1 MLDNG
6 DINPN
11 TSPCGSPIVLV
22 PKRDGAWCMRIDFRA
37 LRKITINNCYHLPR
51 IDVLLDQLKDVVYF
65 TKLDL
70 RSEYHQIKIAEGDT
84 WKIDF
89 KTKQGLYEWLVMEFG
104 LCTDPATFMRVMS
117 VVLRPFLNDFII
129 VYLHGIFIFSKS
141 CEEHVRHVK
150 QVLDVLKK

>member
-11 TSPCGSPIVLV
+11 TSPCGSPIILV

-70 RSEYHQIKIAEGDT
+70 RSGYHHIKIAKGDT
-84 WKIDF
+84 LKR
-89 KTKQGLYEWLVMEFG
+89 GLYEWLVMEFG
-104 LCTDPATFMRVMS
+104 LCNALATFMRVMS
-117 VVLRPFLNDFII
+117 VILRPFLNDFVI
-129 VYLHGIFIFSKS
+129 VYLHGILIFSKS
-141 CEEHVRHVK
+141 HEEHVRHVK